1 MTVAAISTI
10 NPFANPFAV
19 TRTAPPHVPRVG
31 AVRVLRPVPKV
42 TAIRPTDRVAIY
54 QLRPDGR
61 LDMLELAPA
70 RRAYEVE
77 PPRPK
82 VGSRLDVYA

>member
-10 NPFANPFAV
+10 NPFAA

-31 AVRVLRPVPKV
+31 AARVLRPVPRV
-42 TAIRPTDRVAIY
+42 TAIRPADRVAIY

-61 LDMLELAPA
+61 LNMVELAPA
-70 RRAYEVE
+70 RRAFQTE
-77 PPRPK
+77 PPQPK
-82 VGSRLDVYA
+82 VGSHLDTYA